1 MIKQLLVSACLFF
14 LLATVSSGQG
24 DDPVLFSVQNV
35 PVRVSEFT
43 YIYNKNNQD
52 KADYSEKSLRDY
64 LDLYVQFKLK
74 VQKSRDMRLDTQP
87 ALRSELDGYRRQLAK
102 SYLEDKE
109 VTDKLIRETFDR
121 MQQDVDISHIFVACS
136 KDAKAVDTLKAYN
149 RAMNIARLIQNG
161 KSFDQVAVDSSE
173 DKSAKENRGN
183 LGYITAMLPD
193 GYYAL
198 EKAIYQAKPGGI
210 VGPIRSGAG
219 YHIVR
224 VNGFRPARGEMEVAQ
239 ILLRKGDTPDKNALQ
254 KSRIDSVYAMLASGA
269 KWDDVCAK
277 YSDDKTNAAKGGYV
291 GFFGINRYQK
301 NFEDAAFAL
310 EKDGDYTKPVE
321 TSIGWHVIKRVSRR
335 PIGSFET
342 MKRPLSERVKRDSR
356 SEIAKQSIIARIKK
370 DGSFQEY
377 PDALAKWSATQR
389 DSVFLTFKWKPNP
402 DKPQDVLMRFGANKT
417 YTVADFEDYAARAGR
432 DRMRGAGMPMGETI
446 QKLYKAW
453 SDEVAMSFEE
463 SQLDKKYPE
472 FRSLMREYED
482 GIMLFEALKIN
493 VWDRAN
499 TDSVGLEKYFKAN
512 LSQKYK
518 WDERAKVSIYTLKSD
533 DPKLLA
539 QVRELAAKKSSA
551 AVLKKFNKKAEVLT
565 VMEKT
570 YEKGKNKDLADIW
583 KAGSMTAAKTDA
595 GTKTASFTKVEAIL
609 PPSAKLLS
617 EARGYAVADYQDYL
631 EKQWVEELRKAY
643 PVKVDEMVFKT
654 MIKKQP

>member
-1 MIKQLLVSACLFF
+1 MTKQLLVSACLFF
-14 LLATVSSGQG
+14 LFAAVSSGQG

-35 PVRVSEFT
+35 PVRVSEFN
-43 YIYNKNNQD
+43 YIYHKNNQD
-52 KADYSEKSLRDY
+52 KADYSEKSLREY
-64 LDLYVQFKLK
+64 LDLFVQVKLK
-74 VQKSRDMRLDTQP
+74 VQKARDMRLDTQP
-87 ALRSELDGYRRQLAK
+87 ALRSEMDGYRRQLAK

-109 VTDKLIRETFDR
+109 VTDKLVRETFDR
-121 MQQDVDISHIFVACS
+121 MQLDVDISHIFVACV

-149 RAMNIARLIQNG
+149 RAMNIAQLVQTG
-161 KSFDQVAVDSSE
+161 KSFEQVAADSSE
-173 DKSAKENRGN
+173 DKSARENHGK
-183 LGYITAMLPD
+183 LGYITAMLPE

-198 EKAIYQAKPGGI
+198 EKAIYQAKASGI
-210 VGPIRSGAG
+210 VGPVRSAVG

-239 ILLRKGDTPDKNALQ
+239 ILLRKEEKPEKNTLQ
-254 KSRIDSVYAMLASGA
+254 KARIDSVYAMLASGM

-335 PIGSFET
+335 QIASFET

-356 SEIAKQSIIARIKK
+356 SEIAKQGIIASIKK
-370 DGSFQEY
+370 DGGFQEY
-377 PDALAKWSATQR
+377 PEALAKWSATQR
-389 DSVFLTFKWKPNP
+389 DSMFLTFKWKPNP
-402 DKPQDVLMRFGANKT
+402 VKPQDVLMRFGGGKT
-417 YTVADFEDYAARAGR
+417 YAVADFEDYASRASR
-432 DRMRGAGMPMGETI
+432 ERMRGAGMPMGETI

-472 FRSLMREYED
+472 FGSLMREYED
-482 GIMLFEALKIN
+482 GNMMFEALRIN
-493 VWDRAN
+493 VLDRAN
-499 TDSVGLEKYFKAN
+499 TDSAGLEKYFKSN

-518 WDERAKVSIYTLKSD
+518 WDERAKVSVYTLKSH
-533 DPKLLA
+533 DPNLLV
-539 QVRELAAKKSSA
+539 QVREFAANKSPD
-551 AVLKKFNKKAEVLT
+551 AVLKKFNKQEVLLS
-565 VMEKT
+565 VVEAT
-570 YEKGKNKDLADIW
+570 YEKGKNKVLDGIW
-583 KAGSMTAAKTDA
+583 KTDSMTAPKTDA
-595 GTKTASFTKVEAIL
+595 ATKTAWFTKVEEIL
-609 PPSAKLLS
+609 PPSLKRLS

-631 EKQWVEELRKAY
+631 EKQWVEALRKEY
-643 PVKVDEMVFKT
+643 SVKVDEAVLKALV
-654 MIKKQP
+654 KG